1 MMIHT
6 ATARFALGDM
16 VRHRDAA
23 FRGVV
28 VDVDPRFAGRDGETG
43 EISPEQPFYQV
54 LALGG
59 DGGFIAYAPE
69 DALEPD
75 PQVAALSAVDERRY
89 FTVDAR
95 GRHAPRAHAIH

>member
-1 MMIHT
+1 MMT
-6 ATARFALGDM
+6 PVSARFALGHV

-28 VDVDPRFAGRDGETG
+28 VDVDPSFAGQPGETG
-43 EISPEQPFYQV
+43 DISPDQPFYQV
-54 LALGG
+54 LALGAG
-59 DGGFIAYAPE
+59 GGFIAYAPE

-75 PQVAALSAVDERRY
+75 PEIRGLSRVDERRF

>member
-1 MMIHT
+1 MMIRSVL
-6 ATARFALGDM
+6 ARFALGDM

-28 VDVDPRFAGRDGETG
+28 VDVDPRFAGREGETG
-43 EISPEQPFYQV
+43 DISPEQPFYQV
-54 LALGG
+54 LALGA

-69 DALEPD
+69 DALELD
-75 PQVAALSAVDERRY
+75 PQVKALSPMDERRY
-89 FTVDAR
+89 FNVDAR

>member
-1 MMIHT
+1 MMT
-6 ATARFALGDM
+6 PTSARFALGHV

-28 VDVDPRFAGRDGETG
+28 IDVDPSFAGQPGETG
-43 EISPEQPFYQV
+43 DISPDQPFYQV
-54 LALGG
+54 LALGEG
-59 DGGFIAYAPE
+59 GGFIAYAPE

-75 PQVAALSAVDERRY
+75 PEIKGLSQVDERRF

-95 GRHAPRAHAIH
+95 GRHAPRTHAIH